1 MTFHSYDSLSIS
13 FASSK
18 MVIAQRSKLRH
29 KCNLFQK
36 FSYNNEQRD
45 LPVPSQGSFD
55 RGLQGGRPGSTLLC
69 NISYLVGQLTR
80 GQVRCQTLPK
90 AQGLGSFQVLGV
102 STQLKFNFARFGL
115 VWFGSF
121 ELTNSGCLGKF
132 SLVGLA
138 WRVSDKGKQ

>member
-115 VWFGSF
+115 VGLVWFG
-121 ELTNSGCLGKF
+121 
-132 SLVGLA
+132 LVGLV
-138 WRVSDKGKQ
+138 WFGLV